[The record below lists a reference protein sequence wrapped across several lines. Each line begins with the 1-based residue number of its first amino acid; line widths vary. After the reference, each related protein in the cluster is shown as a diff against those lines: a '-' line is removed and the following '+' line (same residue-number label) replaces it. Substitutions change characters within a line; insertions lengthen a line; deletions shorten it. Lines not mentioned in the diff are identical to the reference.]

1 MFGQC
6 GTTQCGAGIIIS
18 SQRSGTETFVIC
30 SGPCGGQWAMPR
42 GKNRVHNI
50 TWSV

>member
-30 SGPCGGQWAMPR
+30 SGPVEGSGR
-42 GKNRVHNI
+42 
-50 TWSV
+50 